1 MITLLKLIVNNKI
14 SNQENVDEKLTCR
27 NSCEYFD
34 EITESCSIKAN
45 VNVDST
51 YEVLRCTQ
59 FFGKI
64 TSDENYEGPKAF
76 RLQEDVS
83 SAEDEE
89 SDSMFKEL
97 LGQKEIL
104 DVSNY
109 PLEPDFP
116 SRRTDASWF
125 VAPCGNYGCWVI
137 NKSSCKFSVVK
148 NMEEVVKGWHESV
161 YKSPIPLHDH
171 KSSLGLASRIAWVV
185 DEDGY
190 GQYALLINGNVSD
203 VRYPRPHN
211 WKRSY

>member
-1 MITLLKLIVNNKI
+1 MIALLKLIVDNKAL
-14 SNQENVDEKLTCR
+14 NQEKIDEKLTCR

-34 EITESCSIKAN
+34 EITERCSIKAD

-64 TSDENYEGPKAF
+64 IPDDNYEGPKTF
-76 RLQEDVS
+76 RLKEDVS
-83 SAEDEE
+83 SEEDGEN
-89 SDSMFKEL
+89 DSMFKEL

-104 DVSNY
+104 NSSSY

-116 SRRTDASWF
+116 SRRSDACWF
-125 VAPCGNYGCWVI
+125 VSPCGNYGCWII
-137 NKSSCKFSVVK
+137 NKSQNRFSIIKHLEDVI
-148 NMEEVVKGWHESV
+148 KGWHDSV

-171 KSSLGLASRIAWVV
+171 KSSLGLASRIAWEV

-190 GQYALLINGNVSD
+190 GQYALLINGKVSD
-203 VRYPRPHN
+203 MRYPRPHN
-211 WKRSY
+211 WNRSY